1 MAYAKTR
8 PAGLVISTNI
18 LSRAVGPYSCSPT
31 RPPVYRSCRDESS
44 PALSATTAKLAYCR
58 NVRDQPID
66 VRDNF
71 LVSLFPVEP
80 LFRFGIGDPARFA
93 YIGD

>member
-1 MAYAKTR
+1 MFCHIAPIR
-8 PAGLVISTNI
+8 MPC
-18 LSRAVGPYSCSPT
+18 SRSLACSP
-31 RPPVYRSCRDESS
+31 VGLICRCESS
-44 PALSATTAKLAYCR
+44 AALSATTVKLAYYR

-71 LVSLFPVEP
+71 LVSFFPVEL
-80 LFRFGIGDPARFA
+80 LFRFGMGDPARFA